1 MAVTQTNSLWLQS
14 EKVRPKLEGWL
25 PKFKSLIFTKID
37 NKQVEKV
44 SERDY
49 RIPYKTTAG
58 GKVRTYDPNMGA
70 VGRGSSATG
79 GVLISTFFP
88 LSLAFE
94 LSELETLATESK
106 EQAVASKFKMAMA
119 DAMPEFALY
128 LDKFWH
134 RGNGTADLAVAT
146 AHTTSGGNSVYTLD
160 SSFGV
165 AALRRGMQVRV
176 QASNRTTYRTINTT
190 LTETYIV
197 AVDYDNNK
205 VTLNGTVDSAA
216 ATDVL
221 ILAGTSGNNP
231 VGMKGLPYYNSYA
244 TSGSTLGLD
253 RSTEYEV
260 ITPNVNAA
268 GGLTN
273 GHGVQL
279 LGKMLKRRGT
289 GQFPNNIF
297 GCMSFEV
304 YKQLYD
310 QVQLIQRIDL
320 GGDGAKMVDTA
331 GKQKM
336 EFSWCGVPHYIDVNQ
351 DTTRV
356 DWVAPAVWGWSSMK
370 PMSFYEVG
378 NTRFFPIYATDGSPA
393 AGLWFALTV
402 HRDSWCADPAQG
414 GVIYGIS

>member
-1 MAVTQTNSLWLQS
+1 MAITQSNALFLQS
-14 EKVRPKLEGWL
+14 EKIRPKLEGWL

-37 NKQVEKV
+37 NKNVDKV

-49 RIPYKTTAG
+49 RIPYKLTAG
-58 GKVRTYDPNMGA
+58 GKIRTYDPNMGA
-70 VGRGSSATG
+70 LGRGSSATG
-79 GVLISTFFP
+79 GVLVSTFFP

-94 LSELETLATESK
+94 LNELEMLATDSK
-106 EQAVASKFKMAMA
+106 EQAIQSKFRMAMA

-146 AHTTSGGNSVYTLD
+146 AHTTSGSDSVYTLA
-160 SSFGV
+160 STFGV
-165 AALRRGMQVRV
+165 ASLRRGMPVRV
-176 QASNRTTYRTINTT
+176 QATNRTTYRTINTT
-190 LTETYIV
+190 LTETYIK
-197 AVDYDNNK
+197 AIDWDNNK

-216 ATDVL
+216 ADDVL

-231 VGMKGLPYYNSYA
+231 SGMKGLPYFNSYA

-253 RSTEYEV
+253 RSTEPEV
-260 ITPNVNAA
+260 VTPNINAN

-273 GHGVQL
+273 AHGVQL
-279 LGKMLKRRGT
+279 LGKMLKRRG
-289 GQFPNNIF
+289 GSFPTNIF
-297 GCMSFEV
+297 GTMSFEV
-304 YKQLYD
+304 WKQLYD
-310 QVQLIQRIDL
+310 QVQLMQRIDISSE
-320 GGDGAKMVDTA
+320 GAKMVDTA
-331 GKQKM
+331 GKPGT
-336 EFSWCGVPHYIDVNQ
+336 EFKWCGVTHYIDVNQ

-356 DWVAPAVWGWSSMK
+356 DWIAPNVWGWSSLK
-370 PMSFYEVG
+370 PMSFYEVDKA
-378 NTRFFPIYATDGSPA
+378 RFFPIYATDGSPA

>member
-1 MAVTQTNSLWLQS
+1 MAVTATNALWLES
-14 EKVRPKLEGWL
+14 EKVRPKLESWL

-37 NKQVEKV
+37 NKNVEKV

-58 GKVRTYDPNMGA
+58 GKIRTYDPNMGA

-88 LSLAFE
+88 LSLSFE

-146 AHTTSGGNSVYTLD
+146 AHTTSGSDSVYTLAT
-160 SSFGV
+160 SYGV
-165 AALRRGMQVRV
+165 AALRRGMPVRV
-176 QASNRTTYRTINTT
+176 QATDRTTYRTIGSGI
-190 LTETYIV
+190 TETVIKS
-197 AVDYDNNK
+197 VDYDNGK
-205 VTLNGTVDSAA
+205 VTLTGTVDSAA

-221 ILAGTSGNNP
+221 ILAGSTGNNP
-231 VGMKGLPYYNSYA
+231 VGMKGLPYFNNYA
-244 TSGSTLGLD
+244 TSGATLGVD
-253 RSTEYEV
+253 RAVEAEI
-260 ITPNVNAA
+260 ITPSVNA
-268 GGLTN
+268 GGGITN
-273 GHGVQL
+273 THGTQL
-279 LGKMLKRRGT
+279 LGKMLKRRG
-289 GQFPNNIF
+289 GSFPTNIF
-297 GCMSFEV
+297 GAMSFEV
-304 YKQLYD
+304 FQQLHA
-310 QVQLIQRIDL
+310 QVQLIQQINL
-320 GGDGAKMVDTA
+320 GSSSAKMVDTA
-331 GKQKM
+331 GKMPTQ
-336 EFSWCGVPHYIDVNQ
+336 FDWCGVNHFIDVNQ

-356 DWVAPAVWGWSSMK
+356 DWVAPSVWGWASMK

-393 AGLWFALTV
+393 AGLWFSLTV